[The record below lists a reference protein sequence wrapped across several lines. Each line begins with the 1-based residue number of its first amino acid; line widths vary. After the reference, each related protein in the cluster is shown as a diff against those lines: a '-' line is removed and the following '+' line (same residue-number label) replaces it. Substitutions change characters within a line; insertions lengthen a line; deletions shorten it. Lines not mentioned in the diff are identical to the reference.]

1 MSKYNYHQK
10 MHYADLIGFL
20 IDLQEKYGKSEVN
33 IILKNHDQL
42 VDDLLEFYYDI
53 MEFYEKYI

>member
-10 MHYADLIGFL
+10 CHYADLISFL
-20 IDLQEKYGKSEVN
+20 IDLQERFGKSEVN

-42 VDDLLEFYYDI
+42 TDDLLEFENDI
-53 MEFYEKYI
+53 LECYEKYI